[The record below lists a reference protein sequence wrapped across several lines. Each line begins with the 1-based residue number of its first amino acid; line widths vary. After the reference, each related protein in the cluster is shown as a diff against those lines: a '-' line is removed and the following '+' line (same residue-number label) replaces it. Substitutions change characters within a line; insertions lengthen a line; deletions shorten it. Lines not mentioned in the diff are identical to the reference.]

1 MRFHALAIPHTITN
15 KDEFVAC
22 AYTQKVLKFCEM
34 MLARG
39 HEVYHY
45 GHVDSNLVC
54 TEHVSV
60 VTRETY
66 NKIYGTEYHK
76 SQCFK
81 FDQNDE
87 VYQEYNRNAIEE
99 IKKRREFGDFILA
112 FWGWGNKPICDA
124 FEGDGQ
130 TIIVEPG
137 IGYCST
143 FAKYRIF
150 ESYTMLHLTLGMGC
164 CQQSGGIPAYST
176 VIPNYFDPKDFEFK
190 EIKKDY
196 FLCLGRIS
204 KCKGVDHAIQVTA
217 KIGARLVIAGQGSY
231 KDLDLEAWPDHVEYV
246 GYALPEKRKELMKN
260 AKGLFI
266 LSTYIEPF
274 GGAMVESFFCGTPV
288 ISSDIGSFVENNLH
302 GITGYRCRTFGQ
314 MVWAAQNIDRIDPKA
329 CLNWAQNF
337 TTERIAGLYEEYFQ
351 STKDGWYGEVR
362 SVPLLQLKEFPR
374 VPKKQNKIAIW
385 MEKGW
390 AQGRHVKAMLK
401 YLEADFYD
409 WSNWDDNSNLW
420 IHGAWKQYDSIISNT
435 TLLRLKKIYG
445 IDPPSDMIRRFVIV
459 SFFPVFDTM
468 SRFNETLENFPSG
481 ARYGACSKE
490 IQVNMRA
497 RGVPDPKYIPMTAD
511 PQEFP
516 ERHVISGPIKRIG
529 IVNGLTATEG
539 EYYEVKGIRLFEE
552 ICAKGGYEPVH
563 IRGRNGYIYHDIDL
577 LVCCSKHEGGPNG
590 LFEAACSGVP
600 VLTRR
605 VGCAQEVD
613 GIALFDTAEDAL
625 HQIANWNSSISE
637 LKEYTARI
645 TKEVRAN
652 WGLDTCIEKY
662 LKPLLNT
669 LGGVPG
675 LLPHFTK
682 LNSIVTD
689 TWLPGRCGSYLI
701 DGSTL
706 DYDIT
711 TLPKQKILYDICKNS
726 KNFLEI
732 GMYMGHSAL
741 LALLAND
748 RLKYTGIDT
757 CGYNFAKTETCA
769 EYLQKTFGE
778 RFKFLKGSSLD
789 LLHDLK
795 TQYDVIHVDGNH
807 NPDFVKQE
815 LDMIIEN
822 NLLDGTIIFDDYDM
836 IKSYIDN
843 EHRLKIIQIAENCS
857 YRNCVCVLNMQND
870 EFMKKCAQYT
880 MTCRDRKLQTL
891 ESVEHVIKNNIPGD
905 FVEIGVWRGGSV
917 MLMLY
922 KLLELGVTDR
932 IIHLYDTFTGMTEPR
947 ENDIDCWG
955 IKAEEIF
962 DSVKCESGG
971 IEEVKKNIG
980 QVGYPMENI
989 KFHEG
994 DIRQV
999 SFIPDTI
1006 AILRLDND
1014 WYDLY
1019 KFELPLFEPKVS
1031 PGGVITIDDYN
1042 YWSGCKKAVD
1052 DYLINKNVKL
1062 TNVGCGAY
1070 WYC

>member
-1 MRFHALAIPHTITN
+1 
-15 KDEFVAC
+15 
-22 AYTQKVLKFCEM
+22 
-34 MLARG
+34 
-39 HEVYHY
+39 
-45 GHVDSNLVC
+45 
-54 TEHVSV
+54 
-60 VTRETY
+60 
-66 NKIYGTEYHK
+66 
-76 SQCFK
+76 
-81 FDQNDE
+81 
-87 VYQEYNRNAIEE
+87 VYQEYNRNTIEE
-99 IKKRREFGDFILA
+99 IKKRRQFGDFILA

-143 FAKYRIF
+143 FAQYRIF
-150 ESYTMLHLTLGMGC
+150 ESYTMLHLALGMGC

-176 VIPNYFDPKDFEFK
+176 VIPNYFDPKDFEFR

-204 KCKGVDHAIQVTA
+204 KCKGVDHAIEVTA

-385 MEKGW
+385 MHGSW
-390 AQGRHVKAMLK
+390 ALGRYSKAMMK

-409 WSNWDDNSNLW
+409 WSNYDDNSNLW

-435 TLLRLKKIYG
+435 SILTLDKLYG
-445 IDPPSDMIRRFVIV
+445 IKSDADMTRRFVVI
-459 SFFPVFDTM
+459 SFFPVFEGLTH
-468 SRFNETLENFPSG
+468 FVETLENFSTNS
-481 ARYGACSKE
+481 RYAGTSSEICKIMRSK
-490 IQVNMRA
+490 
-497 RGVPDPKYIPMTAD
+497 GVPEPTCVPLLVDI
-511 PQEFP
+511 EVFP
-516 ERHVISGPIKRIG
+516 VRHIIQGPIKRLGFINAG
-529 IVNGLTATEG
+529 KKG
-539 EYYEVKGIRLFEE
+539 EYAEIKGDELFNK
-552 ICAKGGYEPVH
+552 ICEKGGYEAVH
-563 IRGRNGYIYHDIDL
+563 IGGREGYIYHDIDAL
-577 LVCCSKHEGGPNG
+577 ICCSKYEGGPNG
-590 LFEAACSGVP
+590 IFEAASSGVP
-600 VLTRR
+600 VLTRI
-605 VGCAQEVD
+605 VGCAQDVE
-613 GIALFDTAEDAL
+613 GIALFDTAEDAI
-625 HQIANWNSSISE
+625 HIISRWNSNLSE
-637 LKEYTARI
+637 LKEYTLKI
-645 TKEVRAN
+645 TNEVRSK
-652 WGLDTCIEKY
+652 WGLKTCIEKY
-662 LKPLLNT
+662 LVPILNT
-669 LGGVPG
+669 LGGVPE
-675 LLPHFTK
+675 LNIHFQK
-682 LNSIVTD
+682 LSNIVKD
-689 TWLPGRCGSYLI
+689 TWKPGQCGSYLI
-701 DGSTL
+701 GLDSL
-706 DYDIT
+706 DYDVT
-711 TLPKQKILYDICKNS
+711 TYPKQKILYDICKKS

-741 LALLAND
+741 LALLAKD
-748 RLKYTGIDT
+748 DIKYTGIDI
-757 CGYNFAKTETCA
+757 CYFDWARTETCA
-769 EYLQKTFGE
+769 EYMRNAFGE
-778 RFKFLKGSSLD
+778 RFTFLKGSSIDILPT
-789 LLHDLK
+789 LQNK
-795 TQYDVIHVDGNH
+795 YDVIHVDGNH
-807 NPDFVKQE
+807 NPDFVKKE
-815 LDMIIEN
+815 IDIIIEN
-822 NLLDGTIIFDDYDM
+822 KLLDGVIIFDDYDM

-843 EHRLKIIQIAENCS
+843 ETRLKIIEIAENCS
-857 YRNCVCVLNMQND
+857 YRNCVCVLNSPQDVEIMG
-870 EFMKKCAQYT
+870 KCSEYT

-932 IIHLYDTFTGMTEPR
+932 IIHLYDTFTGMTEPS
-947 ENDIDCWG
+947 ENDIDCCG
-955 IKAEEIF
+955 RKAEEIF

-1062 TNVGCGAY
+1062 TNVGFGAY
-1070 WYC
+1070 WYTSNIDIQLSHVK